1 MMKRL
6 LPILLLLG
14 VLFSSCSTSRSVAPR
29 RYQTLHQKANATVQ
43 LDQHQYS
50 MGCTVQLWRNEL
62 IILSVQPMLGIEM
75 LRVEATPDSVV
86 IFDKMNRR
94 YTSIAFGDM
103 ADAAIQPQPS
113 YKWLQDFVTAP
124 ASPKIKAKSEKSFQF
139 GNHQIAISCTFSQ
152 REYNTLKTPKRL
164 DTRKYKRIS
173 LRDILPL

>member
-1 MMKRL
+1 MKRL

-50 MGCTVQLWRNEL
+50 TGCTVQLWRNEL
-62 IILSVQPMLGIEM
+62 IIMSVQPMLGIEM

-94 YTSIAFGDM
+94 YAAIAFSDI
-103 ADAAIQPQPS
+103 ADIAMQPKPS
-113 YKWLQDFVTAP
+113 YKWLQDFLTTP
-124 ASPKIKAKSEKSFQF
+124 SSPNINAKSEKSLHF
-139 GNHQIAISCTFSQ
+139 GKHQLAISCTFNQ
-152 REYNTLKTPKRL
+152 REYNTLKAPKRL

-173 LRDILPL
+173 LQDILPL

>member
-29 RYQTLHQKANATVQ
+29 RYQTLHQKINATVQ

-50 MGCTVQLWRNEL
+50 MGCTMQLWRNEL

-75 LRVEATPDSVV
+75 MRVEANQDSVY

-94 YTSIAFGDM
+94 YTAIAFNDM
-103 ADAAIQPQPS
+103 ANYNIHPTLS
-113 YKWLQDFVTAP
+113 FKWLQDFMTTP
-124 ASPKIKAKSEKSFQF
+124 NTPKLQSKTEKSFRF
-139 GNHQIAISCTFSQ
+139 GSHQIVITCTFAQ

-164 DTRKYKRIS
+164 DSRKYKRIS

>member
-6 LPILLLLG
+6 LPLLLLLS
-14 VLFSSCSTSRSVAPR
+14 VFLSSCSTSRSLVPR

-86 IFDKMNRR
+86 VFDKMNRR
-94 YTSIAFGDM
+94 YTTLAFGDM
-103 ADAAIQPQPS
+103 EGASLEPRPTFR
-113 YKWLQDFVTAP
+113 WLQDFMTAP
-124 ASPKIKAKSEKSFQF
+124 ATKKINAKSERSLRF
-139 GNHQIAISCTFSQ
+139 GSHQINISCTFSQ
-152 REYNTLKTPKRL
+152 REYNTLKSPKRL